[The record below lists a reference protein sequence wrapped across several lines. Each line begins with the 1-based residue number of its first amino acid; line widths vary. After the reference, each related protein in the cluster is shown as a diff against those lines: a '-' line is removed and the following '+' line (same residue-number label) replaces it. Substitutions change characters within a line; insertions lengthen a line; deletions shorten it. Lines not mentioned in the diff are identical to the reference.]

1 MSSVPPV
8 ITPAPT
14 PVPAPAVPWYQG
26 IETKLAALATKLKTD
41 EGNVVTWL
49 KANWPHFV
57 TWLGGALVILH
68 KI

>member
-8 ITPAPT
+8 IPPASPT
-14 PVPAPAVPWYQG
+14 VPAPSVPWYSA
-26 IETKLAALATKLKTD
+26 IEAKLAALAAKLKTE
-41 EGNVVTWL
+41 EGDVVTWL